1 MNQKNIISFNCVNN
15 YVPKYIPKD
24 LPWYER
30 NGLITYIDQVK
41 CEEFLKDSDNHFK
54 TVRIIN
60 FNITQREVAGAKVP
74 EELLQHYKTV
84 QNKSVKKYPKKDYEK
99 FLGGAFRTDKPDIFQ

>member
-1 MNQKNIISFNCVNN
+1 MSFNCVNN

-30 NGLITYIDQVK
+30 NGLITYIGQVK
-41 CEEFLKDSDNHFK
+41 CEEFLRGFK

-84 QNKSVKKYPKKDYEK
+84 QNEWVKKYPKKDQEK
-99 FLGGAFRTDKPDIFQ
+99 FLGGAFDTERPDIFQ